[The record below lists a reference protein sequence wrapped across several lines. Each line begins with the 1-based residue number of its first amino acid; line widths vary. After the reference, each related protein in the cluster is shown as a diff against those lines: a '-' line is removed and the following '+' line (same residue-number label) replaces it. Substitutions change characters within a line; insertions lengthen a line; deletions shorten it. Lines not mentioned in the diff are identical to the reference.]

1 MNHSVSLPAQTHSI
15 MFSPEHG
22 QAGGQRPGTKLPRSG
37 QANMLRPVSHQVA
50 DTERIARSGH
60 AGAIV
65 WLTGLS
71 GSGKSTLAMNLE
83 RKLFDT
89 GFMVYVL
96 DGDNL
101 RYGLNSDLDFTPRS
115 RRENVRRV
123 GETATLFADAG
134 FVCIAASI
142 SPHAMDRD
150 LARSAAKGRL
160 FFEIYLRADIATC
173 ERRDPKG
180 LYRLARNGLLRDFTG
195 IDAPYDVPAA
205 PDLVVDSADQNPAVC
220 MEDCFDFL
228 SRRLRPV
235 R

>member
-1 MNHSVSLPAQTHSI
+1 MNHSGSLPEQTHSI

-22 QAGGQRPGTKLPRSG
+22 QAGGQCPGIRLPRSG
-37 QANMLRPVSHQVA
+37 QANLLRRVSHQVA

-83 RKLFDT
+83 RKLFDA

-142 SPHAMDRD
+142 SPHAMDRE
-150 LARSAAKGRL
+150 LARSAAKGRP
-160 FFEIYLRADIATC
+160 FFELYLRADIATC

-205 PDLVVDSADQNPAVC
+205 PDLVVDSAGQTPETC
-220 MEDCFDFL
+220 MESCFDFL

>member
-1 MNHSVSLPAQTHSI
+1 MNHSGNLPEQTRGT

-22 QAGGQRPGTKLPRSG
+22 QAGDHCPGTWLPRPRR
-37 QANMLRPVSHQVA
+37 ANMLRRVSHQVA

-60 AGAIV
+60 AGALV

-71 GSGKSTLAMNLE
+71 GAGKSTLAMNLE
-83 RKLFDT
+83 RKLFDA

-101 RYGLNSDLDFTPRS
+101 RYGLNSDLDFTPQS

-123 GETATLFADAG
+123 GETAALFADAC

-142 SPHAMDRD
+142 SPHAMDRR
-150 LARSAAKGRL
+150 LARSAAKERP
-160 FFEIYLRADIATC
+160 FFEFYLQAEIATC

-205 PDLVVDSADQNPAVC
+205 PDLVVDSAGQTPEAC
-220 MEDCFDFL
+220 MESCFDFL

>member
-1 MNHSVSLPAQTHSI
+1 MNHSGNLPEQTRGN

-22 QAGGQRPGTKLPRSG
+22 QAGGHCPGTWLPRPR
-37 QANMLRPVSHQVA
+37 QANMLRRVSHQIA

-71 GSGKSTLAMNLE
+71 GSGKSTQAMNLE
-83 RKLFDT
+83 RKLFDA

-101 RYGLNSDLDFTPRS
+101 RHGLNSDLDFTPQS

-123 GETATLFADAG
+123 GQTSALFADAG

-150 LARSAAKGRL
+150 LARSAAKGRP
-160 FFEIYLRADIATC
+160 FFEFYLRADIATC

-205 PDLVVDSADQNPAVC
+205 PDLVVDSVGQTPEAC
-220 MEDCFDFL
+220 RESCFDFL